1 MNRSEAEALGVEALG
16 LANDGAWGEVLA
28 LELPGQVLELVR
40 QMSQLNKQVQ
50 HLEYQEKVLWQLIV
64 ETLVVDS

>member
-1 MNRSEAEALGVEALG
+1 MNRSEAEALGVEALE

-50 HLEYQEKVLWQLIV
+50 HLEHQEKVLWQLII
-64 ETLVVDS
+64 ETLLVDS